1 MSNAAT
7 NGTAAGFGT
16 KRTSY
21 VFWASGVAVVNRSVS
36 ANSRDALPRMARIRL
51 FSTHFESCIKFHG

>member
-7 NGTAAGFGT
+7 NGTAAVLGT

-21 VFWASGVAVVNRSVS
+21 VFWASGVAVVNRFVTT
-36 ANSRDALPRMARIRL
+36 NSGDALPRMGRIRL
-51 FSTHFESCIKFHG
+51 FSAHFESRIKFHG